1 MDDKNG
7 VPRDEFGAIAR
18 RKHIHDIVECEDPN
32 SNTPFSEAAS
42 GGSVEA
48 LEFLLKRGN

>member
-7 VPRDEFGAIAR
+7 VPTDQLGMIAR
-18 RKHIHDIVECEDPN
+18 RKHIFDLVECEDAN
-32 SNTPFSEAAS
+32 NNTPFSEAAS

-48 LEFLLKRGN
+48 LQFLLKYGR